1 MTTRHQRDI
10 AGAKSQVKQSLS
22 ELISGTEALLRSTAT
37 YGGAEIE
44 SARDRLKHQL
54 ESAREH
60 VGPWERAA
68 VDRARRWSHATDG
81 YVHDNAWKT
90 IGVAAV
96 LGAVIG
102 ACLMSSDSW
111 RR

>member
-1 MTTRHQRDI
+1 MTTRHHRHLDN
-10 AGAKSQVKQSLS
+10 AKSHVKESLS
-22 ELISGTEALLRSTAT
+22 ELIAGTEALLRSTAT

-60 VGPWERAA
+60 AGGWERVAA
-68 VDRARRWSHATDG
+68 DRARRWSNATDG

-90 IGVAAV
+90 AGVAVV
-96 LGAVIG
+96 LGALIG
-102 ACLMSSDSW
+102 ACLMSDHW